1 MLVHYHHCSVAA
13 QAVPVLRRQALKFVW
28 VEGCYVKILH
38 DQWLLDVLFKDRHC
52 FVDGLWSLLAMS
64 SSMLFFMHV
73 DRA

>member
-1 MLVHYHHCSVAA
+1 M
-13 QAVPVLRRQALKFVW
+13 QFVW

-38 DQWLLDVLFKDRHC
+38 DQQLLDVLFKDRHC

-73 DRA
+73 DGA